1 MIAQILKSLFTVS
14 LVSGVIGYI
23 GFKTTSASF
32 VKVFL
37 ISTTIQFIFFYFYNN
52 ILSYVTRL
60 KLEKENLDTIK
71 LINTNNVLINCE
83 ACKKVNNV
91 RVDLSTENEFVC
103 EHCKS
108 ENILEVEYK
117 TIIKTKI

>member
-1 MIAQILKSLFTVS
+1 MTAQILKSLFAVG
-14 LVSGVIGYI
+14 LVSSVAGYI
-23 GFKTTSASF
+23 GFETTSASF

-37 ISTTIQFIFFYFYNN
+37 ISTIIQFIFFYFYNN
-52 ILSYVTRL
+52 ILSYNTRI
-60 KLEKENLDTIK
+60 KLERDNLETIK

-91 RVDLSTENEFVC
+91 RVNLSTNNEFVC
-103 EHCKS
+103 DHCKS
-108 ENILEVEYK
+108 ENILDIEYK